1 MDNYLIINIISYIL
15 ISESLFW
22 PRSRDGGAETKK
34 ISKKK
39 IGGGGRKKGG
49 GRTDTEEADGLF
61 SRLLFVM
68 GVVDSLYQS
77 QKSVSCDVLK
87 CQWPST

>member
-39 IGGGGRKKGG
+39 IGGGGKKKRGG
-49 GRTDTEEADGLF
+49 
-61 SRLLFVM
+61 
-68 GVVDSLYQS
+68 
-77 QKSVSCDVLK
+77 
-87 CQWPST
+87 